1 MARKHRVEEAPVAYR
16 GEVWTDGRGCAVV
29 VLPSEADGLAGP
41 LAYTLEPAELSVTAA
56 VTGELEG
63 GQFTIE
69 TNEPHVKVAWRLTAY
84 PASSDP
90 EASPHTNLECRR
102 KGRTL

>member
-41 LAYTLEPAELSVTAA
+41 LGVHARA
-56 VTGELEG
+56 
-63 GQFTIE
+63 GQL
-69 TNEPHVKVAWRLTAY
+69 P
-84 PASSDP
+84 
-90 EASPHTNLECRR
+90 
-102 KGRTL
+102 